1 MWAKFCRRRVF
12 GLTNWRIQRRKGDS
26 LSAGRDHLNSVDRND
41 ADVSCPD
48 SIRHNKR
55 ARQPFGRSPDEPG
68 TEQPRI
74 VPMDFDAEQRSAKSL
89 CQASIR
95 CGLRLPPNPTGRRPL
110 RPRDPCEPTGHR
122 GPGLEAP
129 QQSASESSRRRG
141 GASTPELGR
150 PYIRGPDNWRT
161 PDKRGCP
168 LASGQG
174 S

>member
-1 MWAKFCRRRVF
+1 MWAKFRRRRVF

-110 RPRDPCEPTGHR
+110 RPR
-122 GPGLEAP
+122 A
-129 QQSASESSRRRG
+129 RRRG

-161 PDKRGCP
+161 TDKRGCP